1 MLILVNF
8 IIIIIT
14 NANFFLFKIYQCI
27 ILKYHTCYQRNESI
41 LALELYV
48 IRVLI
53 SNTDESDLDS
63 SPSTPR
69 NIQTNDE
76 VIITSLSATSLQ
88 PFSAGKKRIAL
99 NLLKSVRPDNN
110 DDNGSDI
117 EINDD
122 DKSQNGGISTH
133 DERRSKGLIVQK
145 PPSSKIVIT
154 HQKSTESM
162 EDKQE
167 LLHPKRSSLAT
178 LNLPSRKFVN
188 LRGIQEGVRRSYPD
202 PPLLVALLDLKSPVL
217 ARASLLLE
225 CALFVNRCNKGD
237 WPEWIR
243 SNNACQLSAFV
254 IGNTFGS
261 RGTPSATRRLHMMQ
275 RAAARCFY
283 DWGCQLGERIYKIM
297 EANGA
302 MVNKTPSK
310 KADLNRHELI
320 IHDNLEDFFDEG
332 IVNDES
338 GERCPP
344 VILFLACLLLNE
356 ITAFLRETFQ
366 TIQRSRS
373 NKGISGG
380 TLNYDKLMSNR
391 RWSILSN
398 MFTLQQQQ
406 QRASS
411 IQSITDVNLSIHQSD
426 RRISLSTNE
435 ENSSRSSHEHTEEI
449 TQQQNDKK

>member
-1 MLILVNF
+1 
-8 IIIIIT
+8 
-14 NANFFLFKIYQCI
+14 
-27 ILKYHTCYQRNESI
+27 
-41 LALELYV
+41 
-48 IRVLI
+48 
-53 SNTDESDLDS
+53 
-63 SPSTPR
+63 
-69 NIQTNDE
+69 
-76 VIITSLSATSLQ
+76 
-88 PFSAGKKRIAL
+88 
-99 NLLKSVRPDNN
+99 
-110 DDNGSDI
+110 
-117 EINDD
+117 
-122 DKSQNGGISTH
+122 
-133 DERRSKGLIVQK
+133 
-145 PPSSKIVIT
+145 
-154 HQKSTESM
+154 
-162 EDKQE
+162 
-167 LLHPKRSSLAT
+167 
-178 LNLPSRKFVN
+178 
-188 LRGIQEGVRRSYPD
+188 
-202 PPLLVALLDLKSPVL
+202 
-217 ARASLLLE
+217 
-225 CALFVNRCNKGD
+225 
-237 WPEWIR
+237 
-243 SNNACQLSAFV
+243 
-254 IGNTFGS
+254 
-261 RGTPSATRRLHMMQ
+261 
-275 RAAARCFY
+275 
-283 DWGCQLGERIYKIM
+283 M

-411 IQSITDVNLSIHQSD
+411 IQKSD

-449 TQQQNDKK
+449 TQQQNDKKDDDDPNGDRLSRYIDGERVISLSDQYLACKKQSMYERKTGEKCPHVRRSHTLIVPTHSMVINAIISKSGQYHVKHRVETSYSKL